1 MRSKVQLKDGYC
13 EVNIKSDYG
22 VNQKVKLKEGVN
34 YPLYSDKYY
43 SIKDIRFN
51 EDTNNFEY
59 LLEASDFSRF
69 WENQKDLQEVDN
81 LSNINK
87 ETFYNTFITMKDYSE
102 YKPFESIILN
112 TSASSGL
119 ESLSSIYL
127 NNDLK
132 DTEFNFDFSTSI
144 NLKDFSS
151 SKLTQDG
158 LNKLL
163 GLNEEGDNSND

>member
-34 YPLYSDKYY
+34 YLLYSDKYY

-69 WENQKDLQEVDN
+69 WGNQKDLQEVDN

-102 YKPFESIILN
+102 YKLFESIILN

-151 SKLTQDG
+151 SKLTQDE

>member
-22 VNQKVKLKEGVN
+22 VNQKVKFKEGVN
-34 YPLYSDKYY
+34 HPLYSDKYY

-59 LLEASDFSRF
+59 LLETSDFSRF
-69 WENQKDLQEVDN
+69 WENQKDLQEVESFNSID
-81 LSNINK
+81 K
-87 ETFYNTFITMKDYSE
+87 ETFYNTFITMNDYPE
-102 YKPFESIILN
+102 YKPFESVALN
-112 TSASSGL
+112 TSISSGL
-119 ESLSSIYL
+119 ESLSSFYL

-132 DTEFNFDFSTSI
+132 DAKFNFDFFTSM
-144 NLKDFSS
+144 NLRDFSD
-151 SKLTQDG
+151 SKLTQEE

-163 GLNEEGDNSND
+163 GLNEEGDSSND